1 MLLCIEKSRE
11 RKHDRPF
18 GVNFLK
24 HVAMEDQILKKEKRK
39 KKKEKRK
46 TSSFIKFYI
55 EQKNWARTMN
65 DL

>member
-1 MLLCIEKSRE
+1 MLVWIEKSRE

-39 KKKEKRK
+39 KK
-46 TSSFIKFYI
+46 
-55 EQKNWARTMN
+55 
-65 DL
+65 DLLVHQILY

>member
-1 MLLCIEKSRE
+1 MLVWIEKSRE

-39 KKKEKRK
+39 KKRERHPRSSNFILNKR
-46 TSSFIKFYI
+46 TGP
-55 EQKNWARTMN
+55 EQ
-65 DL
+65 